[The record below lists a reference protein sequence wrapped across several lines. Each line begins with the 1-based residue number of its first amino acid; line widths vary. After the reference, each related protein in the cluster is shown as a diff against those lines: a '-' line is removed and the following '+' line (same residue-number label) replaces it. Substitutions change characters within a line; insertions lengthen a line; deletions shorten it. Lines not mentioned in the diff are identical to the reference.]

1 MARIEQILIA
11 WLLVWTL
18 VAPTPVAIACGP
30 FFPNVI
36 FIESKRPDFP
46 LESYAA
52 GQLGI
57 VQPSYTPSYLAVA
70 YRYFSSGNFDATEQK
85 QLVALWNHYLHEQAV
100 LQVDA
105 TTSRIKY
112 APLNRSYE
120 SYPNCLEDAFRMS
133 EKTLQERSQR
143 FGASSMA
150 VASWREAQDKVF
162 QNCEIADAAHPILPA
177 PADAGLPDIIRK
189 DREYQIAAAYFYSG
203 NWQEAKRRLL
213 AISGDSASPWRATAA
228 LVAARCDIREAT
240 LGDPSAEAEKF
251 AAAATQLR
259 RIIADP
265 EFTSVKASAERL
277 HGFVQFRL
285 DPEARFLE
293 LSNAIERRTSP
304 RTLQE
309 NLDDYTQLQRKPL
322 PPAKLAAIREQSA
335 MADWIY
341 SFQGSVDTEEF
352 RVNRWQQTK
361 SLAWL
366 VASLTYA
373 QADTPQS
380 QDLLDAA
387 AGISAR
393 SPAYL
398 TVAFHRDRL
407 LIAQGK
413 LVEARDELDRILKI
427 PRNRMPLS
435 AQNLFTALRMRAARN
450 LEEFLQFAPRRV
462 VTVADNDL
470 GGDVPDS
477 SFCNGAQGSICTAL
491 LLDADAARGLTQAI
505 PTRVLAQAAQSSRL
519 QRGFRQQ
526 VAEAA
531 WTRAILLNDEA
542 TAGALVPVVTVLAP
556 ELAEGLK
563 AYNGAR
569 TPAARRFAAAFLILH
584 RPELHPYIYAG
595 IGRESAAGKLD
606 DYRDNWWC
614 RFGVTSS
621 DSTRLYTEN
630 FYEGNLTFSSALTLI
645 YPRGEPIRP
654 QFMSQADRQLAD
666 KEWNELSTL
675 APAPNWLGQQVLDW
689 SKAHANDPRVP
700 EALHMVVRATR
711 YGCTDADSGDYS
723 KQAFNL
729 LHKRYP
735 KNEWTAQTPY
745 WFN

>member
-1 MARIEQILIA
+1 MHHD
-11 WLLVWTL
+11 VYC
-18 VAPTPVAIACGP
+18 V
-30 FFPNVI
+30 
-36 FIESKRPDFP
+36 
-46 LESYAA
+46 
-52 GQLGI
+52 GI
-57 VQPSYTPSYLAVA
+57 
-70 YRYFSSGNFDATEQK
+70 K
-85 QLVALWNHYLHEQAV
+85 
-100 LQVDA
+100 
-105 TTSRIKY
+105 
-112 APLNRSYE
+112 
-120 SYPNCLEDAFRMS
+120 
-133 EKTLQERSQR
+133 
-143 FGASSMA
+143 
-150 VASWREAQDKVF
+150 
-162 QNCEIADAAHPILPA
+162 
-177 PADAGLPDIIRK
+177 
-189 DREYQIAAAYFYSG
+189 
-203 NWQEAKRRLL
+203 
-213 AISGDSASPWRATAA
+213 ASPNANPA
-228 LVAARCDIREAT
+228 L
-240 LGDPSAEAEKF
+240 GFNPEAEKF

-462 VTVADNDL
+462 VTVADNDHHTMEMW
-470 GGDVPDS
+470 GQGPD
-477 SFCNGAQGSICTAL
+477 GKPVKMMEIQY
-491 LLDADAARGLTQAI
+491 
-505 PTRVLAQAAQSSRL
+505 TR
-519 QRGFRQQ
+519 
-526 VAEAA
+526 
-531 WTRAILLNDEA
+531 
-542 TAGALVPVVTVLAP
+542 
-556 ELAEGLK
+556 K
-563 AYNGAR
+563 
-569 TPAARRFAAAFLILH
+569 
-584 RPELHPYIYAG
+584 
-595 IGRESAAGKLD
+595 K
-606 DYRDNWWC
+606 
-614 RFGVTSS
+614 
-621 DSTRLYTEN
+621 
-630 FYEGNLTFSSALTLI
+630 
-645 YPRGEPIRP
+645 
-654 QFMSQADRQLAD
+654 
-666 KEWNELSTL
+666 
-675 APAPNWLGQQVLDW
+675 
-689 SKAHANDPRVP
+689 
-700 EALHMVVRATR
+700 
-711 YGCTDADSGDYS
+711 
-723 KQAFNL
+723 
-729 LHKRYP
+729 
-735 KNEWTAQTPY
+735 
-745 WFN
+745 